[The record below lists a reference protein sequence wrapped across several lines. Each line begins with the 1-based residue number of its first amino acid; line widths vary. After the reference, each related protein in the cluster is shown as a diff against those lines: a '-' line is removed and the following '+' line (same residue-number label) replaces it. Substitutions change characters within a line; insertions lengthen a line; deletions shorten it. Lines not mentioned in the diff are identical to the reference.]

1 MVLKN
6 MKLQTHRG
14 RNMKKICFLS
24 VLICLIFATCFSAC
38 GKTSKGPSTTKYN
51 LSLNKT
57 IISLEVGQTFQLH
70 AKYGEETI
78 NFESDDANVASVS
91 ETGLVTAIN
100 AGVAYINVQGGG
112 QSLLCKVDVTDPIYT
127 IVLDAK
133 EQVVVKEGGSTFML
147 QAVAY
152 KDGSKIDSKIE
163 YTIDKDGL
171 QHVETKNIISI
182 FKAEREGV
190 YNITATIKE
199 GAEATISVKVMK
211 SGATILDKPTL
222 SLNNNS
228 VSWDV
233 INGATAYLVRID
245 GGAWREITGTS
256 VELGTEAVKK
266 VYVQAICS
274 GTNFYNS
281 DVAEISL

>member
-14 RNMKKICFLS
+14 RNMKKVCFLS

-57 IISLEVGQTFQLH
+57 NISLEVGQTFQLH

-78 NFESDDANVASVS
+78 TFESDDANVASVS
-91 ETGLVTAIN
+91 ETGLVTAVN
-100 AGVAYINVQGGG
+100 TGVAYITVQGGG
-112 QSLLCKVDVTDPIYT
+112 QSLICKVDVTDPVYS
-127 IVLDAK
+127 IVFDAK
-133 EQVVVKEGGSTFML
+133 EQIVVKEGGTTFML

-163 YTIDKDGL
+163 YSIDKDGL

-182 FKAEREGV
+182 FKADSEGV

-199 GAEATISVKVMK
+199 GAEATISVKVMN

-222 SLNNNS
+222 SLNNNC
-228 VSWDV
+228 VSWAMV
-233 INGATAYLVRID
+233 SGATAYLVRID
-245 GGAWREITGTS
+245 NGAWREITGTTI
-256 VELGTEAVKK
+256 ELPTESATK